1 MAERRAYAAHAELVD
16 PARRMPQLWRLL
28 AGLVLMSLIAFALGG
43 LLRSV
48 FSVPVMTATPE
59 ATGVARMLYLL
70 ASFGLV
76 IPAIAI
82 VLRLLHHRRAGT
94 LIGTPRV
101 ALRQAGR
108 VLRALA
114 LLGVIVLVLP
124 PYNLGDP
131 LVPNLPLGLWL
142 SLLPLS
148 LAAVLIQVA
157 SEELLFRGY
166 LQQQLAARF
175 SHPGI
180 WLVVPSVLFG
190 LGHYSPEM
198 AGENAWLVAVWA
210 MMFGVL
216 MADLTAR
223 AGTLG
228 PAIAVHLA
236 NNVIAILI
244 IALPDTLSGL
254 SLFLTP
260 FAMTDTSAMRGWLFV
275 DFGFMICGW
284 LAARLAIGR

>member
-1 MAERRAYAAHAELVD
+1 MAERRAYAAHAHLVD
-16 PARRMPQLWRLL
+16 PARQMPQLWRLL
-28 AGLVLMSLIAFALGG
+28 AGLVLVSLISFALGALMRG
-43 LLRSV
+43 LVSTL
-48 FSVPVMTATPE
+48 VMTATPQ

-82 VLRLLHHRRAGT
+82 VLQLLHHRRMGT

-101 ALRQAGR
+101 AMRQAGQ

-114 LLGVIVLVLP
+114 VLGVIVLVLP
-124 PYNLGDP
+124 PYDLGDP

-142 SLLPLS
+142 ALLPLS
-148 LAAVLIQVA
+148 LVAVLIQVA
-157 SEELLFRGY
+157 SEEVLFRGY

-175 SHPGI
+175 AHPAI
-180 WLVVPSVLFG
+180 WLVVPSALFG

-198 AGENAWLVAVWA
+198 AGENAWLVAAWA

-236 NNVIAILI
+236 NHVVAILI
-244 IALPDTLSGL
+244 VALPDTVSGL

-260 FAMTDTSAMRGWLFV
+260 FTMTDASAMRGWLFV

-284 LAARLAIGR
+284 LAARLA